1 MKLGPG
7 VQVGAYQITE
17 QVGRGGMATV
27 FKAYQPA
34 LERVVAIK
42 VLPEILAEDPQFRER
57 FRREA
62 VAIAK
67 LRHPS
72 ILTVYDHGEFEDQLY
87 IVTEFVEGGTF
98 ANELGKPLRISRTT
112 RVLQSIASALDYA
125 HERGVLHRDV
135 KPSNILINRDGA
147 AILGDFGLARM
158 LAPTGDRLTRIDMVV
173 GTPEYMSPEQCAGRD
188 SGPASDQYSLGVVAF
203 EALTG
208 HVPYEAETP
217 AAVMLEQMQSPL
229 PMPRS
234 VNPDLSEGIER
245 AILRA
250 LAKDPAGRYP
260 TCSDF
265 VEALAAKDSSATA
278 PAPVAVAAV
287 SPVHADAPTE
297 AMAPQSP
304 AAVAAPSKAPSTSG
318 VFSRGRVLVAAG
330 VVAVLVIAS
339 VAVALITLHPG
350 GTANAR
356 STGGPAHGSLVYDL
370 KLNSTAWSG
379 GVEPSPDP
387 AKSVAI
393 SYPAGSIDLHIAA
406 EGGGVSAEFDGPSLK
421 SYVADFVFKTDTG
434 SDFGL
439 NWELITAAPNE
450 QAEVYLHFD
459 FAQETMTPILS
470 PYNGSDSAMT
480 ATIAMPGV
488 QSGSTTDVAVVV
500 TGGSV
505 TLYLN
510 GKQVGQGKETK
521 ASGATSPSLYMNGN
535 SGTLHILSLR
545 YYALP

>member
-7 VQVGAYQITE
+7 VQVGPYQIVE

-42 VLPEILAEDPQFRER
+42 VLPEVLAEDPQFRER

-72 ILTVYDHGEFEDQLY
+72 ILTVYDHGEFENQLY

-98 ANELGKPLRISRTT
+98 ANELGRPLRPSRAT

-158 LAPTGDRLTRIDMVV
+158 MAPTGERLTRIDMVV
-173 GTPEYMSPEQCAGRD
+173 GTPEYMSPEQCAGKD

-217 AAVMLEQMQSPL
+217 AAVMLEQIQSPL

-245 AILRA
+245 ALLRA
-250 LAKDPAGRYP
+250 LAKDPATRYP
-260 TCSDF
+260 TCTDL
-265 VEALAAKDSSATA
+265 VEALAAKDAADERVPVAASLAKPEAPTAALAAQPAGA
-278 PAPVAVAAV
+278 PA
-287 SPVHADAPTE
+287 
-297 AMAPQSP
+297 
-304 AAVAAPSKAPSTSG
+304 AAVAPTISSST
-318 VFSRGRVLVAAG
+318 FSRGKMLIAGG
-330 VVAVLVIAS
+330 VVAALVIAS

-350 GTANAR
+350 GTNNVGA
-356 STGGPAHGSLVYDL
+356 TGGPAHGSLVYDL
-370 KLNSTAWSG
+370 KLNSTAWNG

-387 AKSVAI
+387 AQSVAI
-393 SYPAGSIDLHIAA
+393 SYPAGSIDLHLAA
-406 EGGGVSAEFDGPSLK
+406 KGGGISAEFDGPALK
-421 SYVADFVFKTDTG
+421 NYVGDFVFKTDAG

-439 NWELITAAPNE
+439 NWELITAGPNE

-459 FAQETMTPILS
+459 IAQESMTPILS

-480 ATIAMPGV
+480 ATVALPGV
-488 QSGSTTDVAVVV
+488 QRGSTVEVAVVV
-500 TGGSV
+500 KDGSV

-521 ASGATSPSLYMNGN
+521 ASGATSPSFYMNGN

-545 YYALP
+545 YYALA

>member
-7 VQVGAYQITE
+7 VQVGPYQIVE

-34 LERVVAIK
+34 LERTVAIK
-42 VLPEILAEDPQFRER
+42 VLPEVLAEDPQFRER

-98 ANELGKPLRISRTT
+98 ANELGRPLRTSRVV

-158 LAPTGDRLTRIDMVV
+158 MAPTGDRLTRLDMVV
-173 GTPEYMSPEQCAGRD
+173 GTPEYMSPEQCAGKD
-188 SGPASDQYSLGVVAF
+188 SGPAADQYSLGVVAF

-217 AAVMLEQMQSPL
+217 AAVMLEQIQSPL
-229 PMPRS
+229 PMPRA
-234 VNPDLSEGIER
+234 VNPELSEAVER
-245 AILRA
+245 SLLRA
-250 LAKDPAGRYP
+250 LAKDAASRYP
-260 TCSDF
+260 TCGDF
-265 VEALAAKDSSATA
+265 VEALAAKDSAPMAAPA
-278 PAPVAVAAV
+278 PAPVAQTPAKAE
-287 SPVHADAPTE
+287 APT
-297 AMAPQSP
+297 ATL
-304 AAVAAPSKAPSTSG
+304 AAPGGG
-318 VFSRGRVLVAAG
+318 VMSRSRWLIAAG
-330 VVAVLVIAS
+330 VIGVLVIAS
-339 VAVALITLHPG
+339 VAAALVLVHPG
-350 GTANAR
+350 GPLTAGSN
-356 STGGPAHGSLVYDL
+356 SGPAHGSLVYSA
-370 KLNSTAWSG
+370 KLNSTAWNG

-387 AKSVAI
+387 AKSIAF
-393 SYPAGSIDLHIAA
+393 SYPSGSIDIHIAA
-406 EGGGVSAEFDGPSLK
+406 KGGGVSTQFDGPSLK
-421 SYVADFVFKTDTG
+421 NYVADLVFKADTG
-434 SDFGL
+434 SDFSF

-459 FAQETMTPILS
+459 VTQETMTPILS
-470 PYNGSDSAMT
+470 PYSGSDQSMT
-480 ATIAMPGV
+480 ATISLSGV
-488 QSGSTTDVAVVV
+488 QRGNTTDVAVVV
-500 TGGSV
+500 NNGSV

-510 GKQVGQGKETK
+510 GKQVGQGKETM
-521 ASGATSPSLYMNGN
+521 ASGATSPSFYINGD